1 MAGRGDKS
9 PSRLDKI
16 LRPIRSLSAG
26 SSLSERD
33 RKLNNMDRSRSRNRD
48 GLQNPPVLPFYT
60 SGMDEDELENLQDI
74 GFFHDPTSPTPA
86 RASAPP
92 ANLMSNPRPLSP
104 EILIDNSRQ
113 AQAQSSNNPFSAIP
127 SEHKKLGDF
136 ATTGAAN
143 KVGMQPPLMDKNQI
157 IQHLLDRD
165 AAREK
170 TLEKMIGKLK
180 LVNEQVNGIESRY
193 LNENCFEIE
202 PRVSPP
208 PFDTTPNAMTKSSQ
222 DTMKKSL
229 IFFRPFKDIP
239 IFKGEKDNS
248 VVDFLE
254 TLTAAVVDHDLKIC
268 EPVFITIVLSKLS
281 HTVRMAIG
289 EGELYLNKNCAEI
302 YRSLLCLYDFS
313 ETEPVALMK
322 LLKLK
327 GDSNITNFSQY
338 FAAAMKYLRL
348 CGANPSDKSK
358 HFLISLNNILPQ
370 RIKERLDDHIHNYRR
385 KNHSGSYPPIEWILN
400 IISPHRDEL
409 DMAILQQSK
418 HKEKIKLNVLEVE
431 EKQKP
436 VAQCDYCGMDN
447 HSTARCYKR
456 LKDERANSSLCSDCG
471 KKGHQTGKCKSRCRL
486 CHDPSHKA
494 SACPIYPNTLI
505 TQSKCEHCFSVLH
518 LALFHPMKQCKQG
531 FPIIKSA
538 KN

>member
-1 MAGRGDKS
+1 MINKM
-9 PSRLDKI
+9 KI
-16 LRPIRSLSAG
+16 VNDHVKTIETRF
-26 SSLSERD
+26 
-33 RKLNNMDRSRSRNRD
+33 LNDS
-48 GLQNPPVLPFYT
+48 
-60 SGMDEDELENLQDI
+60 
-74 GFFHDPTSPTPA
+74 
-86 RASAPP
+86 
-92 ANLMSNPRPLSP
+92 
-104 EILIDNSRQ
+104 
-113 AQAQSSNNPFSAIP
+113 
-127 SEHKKLGDF
+127 
-136 ATTGAAN
+136 
-143 KVGMQPPLMDKNQI
+143 
-157 IQHLLDRD
+157 
-165 AAREK
+165 
-170 TLEKMIGKLK
+170 
-180 LVNEQVNGIESRY
+180 
-193 LNENCFEIE
+193 CFEME

-208 PFDTTPNAMTKSSQ
+208 PFDTNPNSMNKSSQ
-222 DTMKKSL
+222 DAMKKNL
-229 IFFRPFKDIP
+229 LFFRPFKDIP
-239 IFKGEKDNS
+239 IFKGEKDS
-248 VVDFLE
+248 CVVDFLE

-348 CGANPSDKSK
+348 CGASSSDKSK

-385 KNHSGSYPPIEWILN
+385 KSQTRGYPPIEWILN

-409 DMAILQQSK
+409 DTAILQQSK
-418 HKEKIKLNVLEVE
+418 QKDKIRLNNLGVDE
-431 EKQKP
+431 QPKP
-436 VAQCDYCGMDN
+436 LTQCDYCGMDN
-447 HSTARCYKR
+447 HSTARCFKR
-456 LKDERANSSLCSDCG
+456 LKEERANAVLCSDCG
-471 KKGHQTGKCKSRCRL
+471 KKGHQTGKCKYRCRL

-494 SACPIYPNTLI
+494 SACPVYPNMLI
-505 TQSKCEHCFSVLH
+505 TQSKCEHCYSALH

-531 FPIIKSA
+531 LPIIKSE